1 MYATVTGGGSRCSG
15 KVPQG
20 FSCPIPGIRHHM
32 TLSEISRIAPRAGTP
47 VSHVQLG
54 NARKRIREIQGH
66 GACRFDGSSGRL
78 QHRAFE
84 TLRQHDLC
92 AMRLAGNRVAHRFDI
107 GNDNAG
113 NLAMRGS
120 RRHMDLQRP
129 RFFLSVRVLSRLF
142 RRLFLE
148 RLRAAHQAGRLRF
161 FTNLAHLAER
171 DASTASTSLAVV
183 AATRQVK
190 ATRRAVRQLSLAIHG
205 ICGQTCGEVS
215 CAGPAAKHIKL
226 L

>member
-1 MYATVTGGGSRCSG
+1 MDAALHSVSDD
-15 KVPQG
+15 
-20 FSCPIPGIRHHM
+20 
-32 TLSEISRIAPRAGTP
+32 TP

-84 TLRQHDLC
+84 TLRQYDLC

-183 AATRQVK
+183 TPPGR
-190 ATRRAVRQLSLAIHG
+190 
-205 ICGQTCGEVS
+205 
-215 CAGPAAKHIKL
+215 
-226 L
+226 